1 MLPHHFSRWV
11 LALMIAL
18 VAVGMSFDRAAA
30 APAGG
35 AHRPRVNARLA
46 QMYRVEQLRL
56 RVQGERLT
64 RVDLF
69 AGKLDTLIA
78 KLKAKGQNTA
88 ALDQALA
95 AFRAAIEQARTEWNA
110 AKSTL
115 GSHAGFGTDGK
126 VTDADQ
132 ARATLEDAHAHMQQ
146 AHALAKGAFRDLRAA
161 FIAYRKAHRN
171 VPEVPAPLEP

>member
-1 MLPHHFSRWV
+1 MAFHHFSRWI
-11 LALMIAL
+11 LALMIVL
-18 VAVGMSFDRAAA
+18 VALGMNFDRAAA

-35 AHRPRVNARLA
+35 ADKPRANVRLA

-64 RVDLF
+64 RADLF
-69 AGKLDTLIA
+69 AAKFDVLIA

-88 ALDQALA
+88 ELDQALA
-95 AFRAAIEQARTEWNA
+95 AFRATIEQARTEWNA

-115 GSHAGFGTDGK
+115 HSHAGFGTDGK

-132 ARATLEDAHAHMQQ
+132 ARATLQDAHNHMQQ

-161 FIAYRKAHRN
+161 FVAYRKAHRN
-171 VPEVPAPLEP
+171 VPEVPAPMEP